1 MNKIQLKLKAFTSK
15 FTIRGKGPLS
25 VMLVLTRKAKDGE
38 PPYSP
43 DDFLTPQGGQVAGL
57 RGAAVQGILAD
68 HGISRVLAE
77 EGGRTSR
84 GSINRMRS
92 YVEFLNALA
101 DEGLLDFEVIEHWWI
116 ERVQEFFASQPFRLK
131 VDSSRS
137 LRSIVED
144 LIEAAFARQREC
156 PGTMVAG
163 AVLQHLVG
171 AKLELALPDAEVE
184 HNGFAVA
191 DAPGDRKGDF
201 LIGDTAI
208 HVTTAP
214 SEALV
219 RKCCANLEGNLR
231 PLIIT
236 TQAGAG
242 GAAALAKNANVA
254 DRIEILEVE
263 QFVATNVLEW
273 SGFQLAQRPVT
284 VRELID
290 CYNRII
296 SECETDPSLKIAV
309 G

>member
-1 MNKIQLKLKAFTSK
+1 M
-15 FTIRGKGPLS
+15 
-25 VMLVLTRKAKDGE
+25 
-38 PPYSP
+38 
-43 DDFLTPQGGQVAGL
+43 AGL
-57 RGAAVQGILAD
+57 GGAAVEAILAD
-68 HGISRVLAE
+68 HGISRVFAE

-84 GSINRMRS
+84 GSIKRMRL
-92 YVEFLNALA
+92 YVEFLNELA
-101 DEGLLDFEVIEHWWI
+101 QDGLLDFEVIERWWI
-116 ERVQEFFASQPFRLK
+116 ERIQEFFASQPFKLK

-171 AKLELALPDAEVE
+171 AKLELALPDAEVK

-219 RKCCANLEGNLR
+219 RKCCANLAANLR

-242 GAAALAKNANVA
+242 GAAALAKNADVA

-263 QFVATNVLEW
+263 QFLTTNVLEW

-284 VRELID
+284 VRGLID

-296 SECETDPSLKIAV
+296 AECETDPSLKIAV